1 MKSSWLPRAAMAA
14 AAVLLVTA
22 AAAPDASTR
31 SDAAIVLE
39 IQRLTDPDPTL
50 SDPDQQ
56 RLARLA
62 NLRKIPALM
71 AELEKRFP
79 KSRYRAAAASL
90 AVDAL
95 IMRQQLGD
103 KGVRPAQIVAAAE
116 RLVAAAEKDEFRAK
130 GKFILLETEL
140 IRSFGLAAATTQASM
155 PSTLPATASASSPA
169 DAKRKIAFAKRF
181 VALAGEFPKTGYAP
195 VGLYMAG
202 SLYLNARAEKP
213 AVAAYDRL
221 SRDYPKDP
229 YSLEALMILVQLHT
243 RAGRTKQA
251 LAAKRRCVDHFGNSP
266 AAAKYRA
273 DIAQSESIGK
283 PFFLRFRSV
292 RGKVVNVSEHKGKT
306 VLVYFYVS
314 VLDEDMR
321 GWTLEKMEGLAKLA
335 AGRKCVFLA
344 VGADGREAA
353 EKVAAL
359 LNARKIGTPNLLDPD
374 GRVASQYGVL
384 LVPAVAIVG
393 PDGKLKSIIS
403 AVDIVAAVR
412 KALAAPKPA
421 PATKP
426 AGAPAKSGAKEE

>member
-1 MKSSWLPRAAMAA
+1 MKLPRAAMAA

-50 SDPDQQ
+50 TDPAQQ

-79 KSRYRAAAASL
+79 RSRYRAAAASL

-103 KGVRPAQIVAAAE
+103 KAIRRADIVAAAK
-116 RLVAAAEKDEFRAK
+116 RLIAAADSDEFRAK
-130 GKFILLETEL
+130 GKFVLLETEL
-140 IRSFGLAAATTQASM
+140 IEAVGLAAATTQASM
-155 PSTLPATASASSPA
+155 PATLPATASASRPA
-169 DAKRKIAFAKRF
+169 AAKTQIAFAKKF
-181 VALAGEFPKTGYAP
+181 AALAGEFPKTGYAP
-195 VGLYMAG
+195 VGLYLAG

-213 AVAAYDRL
+213 AVAAYERL

-229 YSLEALMILVQLHT
+229 YSLEALMILVQLHA
-243 RAGRTKQA
+243 RAGRGKQC
-251 LAAKRRCVDHFGNSP
+251 LAAKRRCVDHFGDSP

-292 RGKVVNVSEHKGKT
+292 RGKVVNVTEHKGKT

-314 VLDEDMR
+314 VLDEGMR
-321 GWTLEKMEGLAKLA
+321 AWTLEKMSGLAKLA
-335 AGRKCVFLA
+335 AGKKCVFLA
-344 VGADGREAA
+344 VGADGRDDA

-359 LNARKIGTPNLLDPD
+359 LDAIKIDTPNLLDPD

-393 PDGKLKSIIS
+393 PDGKLRNIVS
-403 AVDIVAAVR
+403 AVDIVAAVG
-412 KALAAPKPA
+412 KALAAKPA
-421 PATKP
+421 V
-426 AGAPAKSGAKEE
+426 APAPSGAKEK